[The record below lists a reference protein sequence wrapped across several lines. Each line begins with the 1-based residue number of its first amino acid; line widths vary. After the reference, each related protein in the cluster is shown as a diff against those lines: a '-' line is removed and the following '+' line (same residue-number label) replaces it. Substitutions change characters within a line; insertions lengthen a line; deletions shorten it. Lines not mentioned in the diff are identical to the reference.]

1 MTTGND
7 WRVPPSNLTLVEDAV
22 HVWSASLAGPDYD
35 MQELE
40 SLQEPDE
47 LARAQRFYFARDRHH
62 WTIARAVLRLLLAR
76 YLNLDPRRLRF
87 SSNAYGKP
95 VLAFSTPTPSLH
107 FNISHSHDLAL
118 YAFAYARELGVDVE
132 YMRPDIEY
140 LSLARHSFSAYENQ
154 ALRALSSVDLPQ
166 GFFNCWTRKE
176 AYIKARGMGL
186 SLPLDQFD
194 VSLVPGEPAALLA
207 SREDPLAPQRWSL
220 RSLDPAPGYA
230 AALAVAGHDWQLSC
244 WRYEP

>member
-7 WRVPPSNLTLVEDAV
+7 WRVPPSDLALMEDVV
-22 HVWSASLAGPDYD
+22 HVWSVPLAGPDYD
-35 MQELE
+35 MQGLQ
-40 SLQEPDE
+40 SLLEPDE

-62 WTIARAVLRLLLAR
+62 WTVARAVLRLLLAR
-76 YLNLDPRRLRF
+76 YLELDPRRLRF

-95 VLAFSTPTPSLH
+95 ALAFPTLTLPLY

-132 YMRPDIEY
+132 YMRSDIEY
-140 LSLARHSFSAYENQ
+140 MSLARHSFSAYENQ
-154 ALRALSSVDLPQ
+154 VLHTLSSADLPQ

-194 VSLVPGEPAALLA
+194 VSLAPGEPAALLA
-207 SREDPLAPQRWSL
+207 SREDPLAPQRWSFQ
-220 RSLDPAPGYA
+220 SLDPTPGYA